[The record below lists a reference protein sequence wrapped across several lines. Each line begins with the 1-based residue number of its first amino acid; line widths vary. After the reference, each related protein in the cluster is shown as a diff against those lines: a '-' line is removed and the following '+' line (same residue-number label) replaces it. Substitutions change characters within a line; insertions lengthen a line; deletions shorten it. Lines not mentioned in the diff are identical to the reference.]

1 MIIESHTFS
10 SKSDLQ
16 KAVSKLNMTKAVIY
30 KDVDK
35 RASQEILLKAIS
47 SKRVTIVVIES

>member
-10 SKSDLQ
+10 SKTDLQ
-16 KAVSKLNMTKAVIY
+16 KAVSKLNMTKAVVY

>member
-1 MIIESHTFS
+1 MIIESHIFS